1 MQIFDGTLNN
11 KSVSTQSNEYG
22 MRAYVNSTRGRT
34 QLEAECPPEIVQ
46 QVYAVWGD
54 TPTVEEPKIEFP
66 APVPTPAPQDIINAN
81 IMARLAA
88 LEGVSNV

>member
-1 MQIFDGTLNN
+1 MQIITSTLADL
-11 KSVSTQSNEYG
+11 SVSILSDTYG
-22 MRAYVNSTRGRT
+22 TRAYINSTKGRA
-34 QLEAECPPEIVQ
+34 QLEMECPPEIVQ
-46 QVYAVWGD
+46 QVYEVWGD
-54 TPTVEEPKIEFP
+54 TPTVLEPETEFP

>member
-1 MQIFDGTLNN
+1 MEIIYLTGVAASIKDDYTRGYL
-11 KSVSTQSNEYG
+11 
-22 MRAYVNSTRGRT
+22 NSTRGRL
-34 QLEAECPPEIVQ
+34 QLEAECPIEIVQ

-54 TPTVEEPKIEFP
+54 TPTVEEPKTEFP